1 MVKVFCD
8 RCGKE
13 VDVQNVALIKR
24 RAYQR
29 ALVPDPWPEPD
40 NSPYGSWRELCNSC
54 AASFAWWFDHPEEEK
69 HDSGRSTKG
78 NRSKKI
84 CADGARGSDSARS
97 GEGW

>member
-1 MVKVFCD
+1 MVKVDGLECQNSESEGIVMVKVFCD

-40 NSPYGSWRELCNSC
+40 NSPYGSWRELCNAC
-54 AASFAWWFDHPEEEK
+54 ASSFAWWFDHPEEDK
-69 HDSGRSTKG
+69 RHDGRRSHKG
-78 NRSKKI
+78 
-84 CADGARGSDSARS
+84 D
-97 GEGW
+97 